1 MKIEYTNVNA
11 NKLHDELIAAEIVPF
26 LVESLDGTTWI
37 TYADDTD
44 MAIVDDVVAAHD
56 PVPVVMPTQE
66 EVQEAETKVLITET
80 LIELGVLV

>member
-1 MKIEYTNVNA
+1 MRIEYTNINT
-11 NKLHDELIAAEIVPF
+11 NKLHDELISAGIMPL

-44 MAIVDDVVAAHD
+44 MTIVDAVVAAHD
-56 PVPVVMPTQE
+56 PVPVVLPTQE

-80 LIELGVLV
+80 LIELGVLA